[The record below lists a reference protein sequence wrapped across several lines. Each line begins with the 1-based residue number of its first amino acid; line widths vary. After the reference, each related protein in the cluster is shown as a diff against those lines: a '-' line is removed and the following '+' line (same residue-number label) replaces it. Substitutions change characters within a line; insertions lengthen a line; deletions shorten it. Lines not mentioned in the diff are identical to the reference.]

1 MHGRVALVR
10 DGLAA
15 MAMAMAMAMPRPRA
29 CPRRPERVVGYR
41 EDGMVML
48 EERAEHW
55 APAGCRVEG
64 ETS

>member
-1 MHGRVALVR
+1 MHGRVALAR
-10 DGLAA
+10 DGLA
-15 MAMAMAMAMPRPRA
+15 AMAMPRPRA

>member
-1 MHGRVALVR
+1 MHGRVALAR
-10 DGLAA
+10 DGLA
-15 MAMAMAMAMPRPRA
+15 AMAMPRPRA

-48 EERAEHW
+48 EERAENW